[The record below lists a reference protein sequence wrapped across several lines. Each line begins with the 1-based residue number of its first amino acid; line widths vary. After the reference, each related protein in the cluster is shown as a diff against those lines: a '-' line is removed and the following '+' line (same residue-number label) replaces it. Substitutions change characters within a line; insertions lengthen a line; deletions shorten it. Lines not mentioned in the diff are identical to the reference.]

1 LNQTLHTVEF
11 ELTEDLVSDF
21 TRLWID
27 REVYPWR
34 RTLPQLALAIV
45 LAACIILLGLNG
57 WIAPIVAGGLML
69 ILAFPV
75 GVAMVR
81 RRSMHIM
88 ATWTTLF
95 VAQQG
100 GDRRVRVHFGDE
112 RIQMETGMGETGAAW
127 KDLDEVVIFPG
138 FWVLRCMPLGQ
149 FMVPASAL
157 TPEVDAFIR
166 GKAHEVSAVVREG

>member
-1 LNQTLHTVEF
+1 MNQTLHTVDF
-11 ELTEDLVSDF
+11 ELSEDLVSDF

-34 RTLPQLALAIV
+34 RTLPQALLAIL
-45 LAACIILLGLNG
+45 LAACIILLGLHG
-57 WIAPIVAGGLML
+57 WIAPVVAGGLML

-75 GVAMVR
+75 GMAIVR
-81 RRSMHIM
+81 RRHMHQM
-88 ATWTTLF
+88 AVWTTLLM
-95 VAQQG
+95 AQQG
-100 GDRRVRVHFGDE
+100 GDRRVRVHFSDE

-149 FMVPASAL
+149 FMVPAAVV
-157 TPEVDAFIR
+157 TPELDAFIR
-166 GKAHEVSAVVREG
+166 HKAEEAGALVRQG